1 MEIQLLQHEGTDA
14 RDFAVLR
21 VKTAAQKAEVQSA
34 EVQVQ
39 GTEPS
44 THTVIFGL
52 DISGSMSDLGA
63 DGRSKMQH
71 VIHTTKNIWKL
82 LASRSEPVTAMLYAF
97 DSSVELIIPPQQV
110 TQANLS
116 ASLAQIDLL
125 LPRGGTNIEGILR
138 TAGEALLATGLGAGT
153 ASFIMLT
160 DGNANE
166 GFCTAKDLCPL
177 VQTSADNVF
186 IGYGLSHSAEL
197 LSALGRL
204 TNASYY
210 FIPSIEEGGVVFG
223 EIFHNLFYKQFTD
236 VVISGRPGM
245 LFYDFRNNTWMPELK
260 IDALTYETNKTFH
273 VRLSPGAGSGAGSGS
288 GAGADSA
295 TGEIIVTGRSVQ
307 TGMEKVFAILPL
319 NMTQLPQANLRKH
332 LFRQRTLEAL
342 FAATNNGLSGLSSVK
357 KTLLDLLAEMKA
369 YMSANDLLQDQFYIS
384 LCDDLAVT
392 AKTYGTPCGFMYAEG
407 RCNSNGYERVYN
419 IRDLPP
425 RAHMAGASAS
435 VSVSVGRCSSVAPA
449 QLSFSFPDLED
460 AQHEEEQDV
469 DAEVEVQVQ
478 DMDAKDVEDD
488 ISNSAV
494 YHSRV
499 TTNMADVIR
508 MASAAF

>member
-14 RDFAVLR
+14 RDFAVLQ
-21 VKTAAQKAEVQSA
+21 VKTAAQSAEGQSAEVQSA
-34 EVQVQ
+34 K
-39 GTEPS
+39 PS
-44 THTVIFGL
+44 AHTVIFGL

-97 DSSVELIIPPQQV
+97 DSSVELLIPPQQV

-138 TAGEALLATGLGAGT
+138 TAGETLLATGTGTGTGLGTGT

-273 VRLSPGAGSGAGSGS
+273 VRLSPGAGADSNADT
-288 GAGADSA
+288 GADSNA
-295 TGEIIVTGRSVQ
+295 GEIMVTGRSVQ
-307 TGMEKVFAILPL
+307 TGVEKVFAILPL

-342 FAATNNGLSGLSSVK
+342 FAATNNGLGGLSSVK

-435 VSVSVGRCSSVAPA
+435 ASVSVGRCSSVAPA
-449 QLSFSFPDLED
+449 QLTFSFPDEED
-460 AQHEEEQDV
+460 AQHVDAQHVEEQDV
-469 DAEVEVQVQ
+469 DAEVEAQ
-478 DMDAKDVEDD
+478 DLDDD

-494 YHSRV
+494 YTNRMP
-499 TTNMADVIR
+499 TNMASAIR
-508 MASAAF
+508 FASVGF

>member
-14 RDFAVLR
+14 RDFAVLQ
-21 VKTAAQKAEVQSA
+21 VKTAAQKDEVH
-34 EVQVQ
+34 VQ
-39 GTEPS
+39 GAKPTA
-44 THTVIFGL
+44 HTVIFGL

-138 TAGEALLATGLGAGT
+138 EALRATGTGT

-223 EIFHNLFYKQFTD
+223 EIFHNLFYKQFTE

-273 VRLSPGAGSGAGSGS
+273 VRLSPGADSVT
-288 GAGADSA
+288 GADSNA
-295 TGEIIVTGRSVQ
+295 GEIIVTGRSVQ
-307 TGMEKVFAILPL
+307 TGVEKVFAILPL

-342 FAATNNGLSGLSSVK
+342 FAATSSTNNGISGVK
-357 KTLLDLLAEMKA
+357 KTLLDLLAELKA
-369 YMSANDLLQDQFYIS
+369 YMSANDLLQDQFYVS

-425 RAHMAGASAS
+425 RNIIERA
-435 VSVSVGRCSSVAPA
+435 SVSVGRCSSVAPA
-449 QLSFSFPDLED
+449 QLSFTFPDEED
-460 AQHEEEQDV
+460 AQHMDAEVQDV
-469 DAEVEVQVQ
+469 DAQH
-478 DMDAKDVEDD
+478 VEDD

-494 YHSRV
+494 YTNRMP
-499 TTNMADVIR
+499 TNMASAIR
-508 MASAAF
+508 FASVGF